1 MVYQCLNG
9 QIINPTK
16 VSAEKKWGENSSFV
30 NDEVGFTHSDR
41 HPMMTRTRAEHTM
54 NDTLD
59 TLENLTYDELNEGD
73 TATFTRT
80 LTEDELIL
88 FAAVSG
94 DVNPVHLDKE
104 FAAHSMFKER
114 IAHGMWSG
122 SLISA
127 ALATVMPGPGT
138 IYLEQ
143 SLAFKRPVK
152 LDDTI
157 TVTLKVLRKEPKNRL
172 LVECDVRNQNGQQVV
187 AGEARVIAPTEKVRL
202 HKPILPAISID
213 R

>member
-1 MVYQCLNG
+1 
-9 QIINPTK
+9 
-16 VSAEKKWGENSSFV
+16 
-30 NDEVGFTHSDR
+30 
-41 HPMMTRTRAEHTM
+41 M

-59 TLENLTYDELNEGD
+59 TLENVTYDELNEGD

-80 LTEDELIL
+80 LTEDDLYL

-94 DVNPVHLDKE
+94 DVNPVHLDAE
-104 FAAHSMFKER
+104 FAANTMFKER

-122 SLISA
+122 SLVSA

-143 SLAFKRPVK
+143 NLAFKRPIK

-157 TVTLKVLRKEPKNRL
+157 TVKLKVLRKEPKNRVV
-172 LVECDVRNQNGQQVV
+172 VECDVRNQNDQQVV
-187 AGEARVIAPTEKVRL
+187 VGEAKVIAPKDKVKL
-202 HKPILPAISID
+202 NKPNLPEITID